1 MTTVFYISAAVA
13 IVATILAI
21 VRVNVVHSLLY
32 FICSL
37 LATGVMFFVLG
48 APFVAALVVII
59 NAGAIMVLFVFVIM
73 MLNLGPQ
80 SADRDRA
87 RLKPHV
93 WIGPGLLS
101 LLLLIELV
109 YSFGRYQAVTTVG
122 QSVAP
127 QEVGAALFGPYLLAV
142 ELASM
147 LLLAG
152 LLGAYHLGQG
162 MVKSVGR
169 RP

>member
-1 MTTVFYISAAVA
+1 MTVFFYVAAAVA
-13 IVATILAI
+13 LVATILTI
-21 VRVNVVHSLLY
+21 TRVNVVHALLY

-80 SADRDRA
+80 SADRERA
-87 RLKPHV
+87 RIRPHV

-101 LLLLIELV
+101 LLLLLELI
-109 YSFGRYQAVTTVG
+109 YSLVRYGTGTTAGRTVG
-122 QSVAP
+122 P
-127 QEVGAALFGPYLLAV
+127 QEVGAALYGPYLLAV

-162 MVKSVGR
+162 ALKSTQR
-169 RP
+169 RT